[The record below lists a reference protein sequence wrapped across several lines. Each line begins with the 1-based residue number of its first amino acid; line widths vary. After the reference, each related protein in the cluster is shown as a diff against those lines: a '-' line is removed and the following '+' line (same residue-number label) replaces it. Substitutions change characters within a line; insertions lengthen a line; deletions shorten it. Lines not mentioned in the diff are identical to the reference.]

1 VTAVTWL
8 GHSSVV
14 VDIDGTR
21 VVTDPVLRRR
31 VAHLTREKAVSIDD
45 IGQLDAVLLSHVH
58 RDHLDLPSLVQLGRS
73 LPVMVPLHDGAV
85 LRRRGFSNVVEVSAG
100 DELSVGALRV
110 DVVPAQHGAVR
121 RTVRARS
128 EAVSYVIRGSH
139 RIYFVGDSDLFPAM
153 SEVAPVDVALLPI
166 SGWGP
171 RLPEGHLNP
180 RSAAE
185 ALALVRPSIAVPV
198 HWGTYHRI
206 YAARPSEDA
215 LHTFVREAAEV
226 APDVEVRVLRPGG
239 TLTL

>member
-1 VTAVTWL
+1 VTTVTWL

-14 VDIDGTR
+14 IDMDATR
-21 VVTDPVLRRR
+21 LVTDPVFRRR
-31 VAHLTREKAVSIDD
+31 VAHLTRDAAVPMTDV
-45 IGQLDAVLLSHVH
+45 GQLDAVLVSHVH
-58 RDHLDLPSLVQLGRS
+58 RDHLDIPSLMQLGRT
-73 LPVMVPLHDGAV
+73 LPVMVPLNDGAV
-85 LRRRGFSNVVEVSAG
+85 LRNRGFDNVVEVSAG
-100 DELSVGALRV
+100 DELAVGALRI
-110 DVVPAQHGAVR
+110 DVVPAKHGAVR

-128 EAVSYVIRGSH
+128 EAVSFVVRGSH
-139 RIYFVGDSDLFPAM
+139 RVYFVGDSDLFPGM

-171 RLPEGHLNP
+171 RLPAGHLNP

-206 YAARPSEDA
+206 YAAPPGDDV
-215 LHTFVREAAEV
+215 LHAFVREAADLAPEV
-226 APDVEVRVLRPGG
+226 DVRVLRPGG

>member
-1 VTAVTWL
+1 VTSVTWL
-8 GHSSVV
+8 GHSSVL
-14 VDIDGTR
+14 IEMDGAR

-31 VAHLTREKAVSIDD
+31 VAHLTRAAAVPIADV
-45 IGQLDAVLLSHVH
+45 GQLDAVLVSHVH
-58 RDHLDLPSLVQLGRS
+58 RDHLDMPSLLKLGRS
-73 LPVMVPLHDGAV
+73 LPVMVPLHDGAL

-110 DVVPAQHGAVR
+110 DVTPAHHGVVR

-139 RIYFVGDSDLFPAM
+139 RVYFVGDSDLFPEM
-153 SEVAPVDVALLPI
+153 SEVTPVDVALLPI

-171 RLPEGHLNP
+171 RLPAGHLNP
-180 RSAAE
+180 RSAAQ
-185 ALALVRPSIAVPV
+185 ALALVRPAIAVPV
-198 HWGTYHRI
+198 HWGTYHRL
-206 YAARPSEDA
+206 YAAPPSDDV
-215 LHTFVREAAEV
+215 LHAFVREAAEL

>member
-1 VTAVTWL
+1 VTSVTWL

-14 VDIDGTR
+14 IEMDGAR

-31 VAHLTREKAVSIDD
+31 VAHLTRDAAVPIADV
-45 IGQLDAVLLSHVH
+45 GQLDAVLVSHVH
-58 RDHLDLPSLVQLGRS
+58 RDHLDMPSLLKLGRS
-73 LPVMVPLHDGAV
+73 LPVMVPLHDGAL
-85 LRRRGFSNVVEVSAG
+85 LRRRGFSSVVEVSAG

-110 DVVPAQHGAVR
+110 DVTPAHHGVVR

-139 RIYFVGDSDLFPAM
+139 RVYFVGDSDLFPEM
-153 SEVAPVDVALLPI
+153 SEVTPVDVALLPI

-171 RLPEGHLNP
+171 RLPAGHLNP
-180 RSAAE
+180 RSAAQ
-185 ALALVRPSIAVPV
+185 ALALVRPAIAVPV
-198 HWGTYHRI
+198 HWGTYHRL
-206 YAARPSEDA
+206 YAAPPSDDV
-215 LHTFVREAAEV
+215 LHAFVREAAEL

>member
-1 VTAVTWL
+1 VTSVTWL

-14 VDIDGTR
+14 VDMDGAR

-31 VAHLTREKAVSIDD
+31 VAHLTRAGAVPVADV
-45 IGQLDAVLLSHVH
+45 GQLDAVLLSHVH
-58 RDHLDLPSLVQLGRS
+58 RDHLDMPSLLQLGRS
-73 LPVMVPLHDGAV
+73 LPVMVPLHDGAL

-110 DVVPAQHGAVR
+110 DVAPAHHGVVR

-128 EAVSYVIRGSH
+128 EAVSYVIHGSH
-139 RIYFVGDSDLFPAM
+139 RVYFVGDSDLFPEM
-153 SEVAPVDVALLPI
+153 SDVAPVDVALLPI

-185 ALALVRPSIAVPV
+185 ALVLVRPAIAVPV
-198 HWGTYHRI
+198 HWGTYHRL
-206 YAARPSEDA
+206 YAAPPGDDV
-215 LHTFVREAAEV
+215 LHAFVREAAEV
-226 APDVEVRVLRPGG
+226 APDVDVRVLRPGG